1 MSQDSV
7 AAPELIVI
15 AGPNGAG
22 KSTTAPVLLPGVLS
36 VTTFVNADV
45 IAQGL
50 AGYSPESVALEA
62 GRIMLERLR
71 SLADQRRN
79 FAFET
84 TLASRSYGSW
94 ISALQSSGY
103 RARLVFI
110 WLSSPEVAVQR
121 VQERVKAGGH
131 HVDPDTIIR
140 RYERGL
146 RNFFQIYRRIADDW
160 RMYNNSTTASPRL
173 IASGKKS
180 QVRRVADKELWA
192 RLTKVYEND

>member
-1 MSQDSV
+1 MSQVPARS
-7 AAPELIVI
+7 PELIVI

-22 KSTTAPVLLPGVLS
+22 KSTTAPVLLRGVLS

-50 AGYSPESVALEA
+50 AGFSPESAAIEA

-71 SLADQRRN
+71 SLADRRRN

-84 TLASRSYGSW
+84 TLASRSYGPWLSE
-94 ISALQSSGY
+94 LQSIGY

-110 WLSSPEVAVQR
+110 WLSSPDVAVQR
-121 VQERVKAGGH
+121 VQTRVDAGGH
-131 HVDPDTIIR
+131 HVDTDTVIR

-146 RNFFQIYRRIADDW
+146 RNFFQIYKQIADDW

-180 QVRRVADKELWA
+180 LVKRVADKELWA
-192 RLTKVYEND
+192 RLTKAYEND

>member
-1 MSQDSV
+1 MSQDSA

-22 KSTTAPVLLPGVLS
+22 KSTTAPVLLQGLLS

-50 AGYSPESVALEA
+50 AGFSPESAALEA

-84 TLASRSYGSW
+84 TLASRSYGRW
-94 ISALQSSGY
+94 ISDLQSTGY
-103 RARLVFI
+103 RSRLVFI
-110 WLSSPEVAVQR
+110 WLSSPDVAVQR
-121 VQERVKAGGH
+121 VQARVKAGGH
-131 HVDPDTIIR
+131 HVDPDTVIR

-146 RNFFQIYRRIADDW
+146 SNFFQIYRPIAYDW
-160 RMYNNSTTASPRL
+160 RMYNNSTTSSPRL

-180 QVRRVADKELWA
+180 QVKRVADKELWA
-192 RLTKVYEND
+192 RLTKAYGND